1 MTISIG
7 VPTHNHGQYL
17 AATLDSL
24 LAQTVPPDEIVV
36 SDDNSTDN
44 TPEVLGRY
52 EGRVRILR
60 PPKRLA
66 MVDHF
71 NFLVE
76 NLSGDWFALLGSD
89 DVAEPRFVDILGRAA
104 SGSRE
109 AVLVRGGWQ
118 AISLS
123 GRPLGSHRLWSTAS
137 VTRPPRT
144 FIEQLSGPKPSLSA
158 TLCRRS
164 AWVEVGGFPASLRHA
179 FDWGLYLRL
188 SAMGSFI
195 TTHRMV
201 AKFRTGYAHSKLV
214 SRLVDKAHDERVMAL
229 EIAPAVAKV
238 LGLSAEPAMSRAA
251 QSRLK
256 AMLLEADI
264 ATDADVRARV
274 VTELRPLATA
284 LGQERLLDDF
294 TAGQLVA
301 TPVRFRKLA
310 SGVSVIDAQVRTIRD
325 RLIRVGPS

>member
-17 AATLDSL
+17 AGTLESL

-44 TPEVLGRY
+44 TPEILDRY

-66 MVDHF
+66 MLDHF
-71 NFLVE
+71 NYLVR

-89 DVAEPRFVDILGRAA
+89 DIAEPRFVDILGRAA
-104 SGSRE
+104 TGSRE

-144 FIEQLSGPKPSLSA
+144 FIEQLRGPKPSLSA

-164 AWVEVGGFPASLRHA
+164 AWVEIGGFPPSLRHA

-188 SAMGSFI
+188 SAMGPFI
-195 TTHRMV
+195 TTHRVV
-201 AKFRTGYAHSKLV
+201 AKFRTGYPYSKLV
-214 SRLVDKAHDERVMAL
+214 SRLVDKAHDERVIAL
-229 EIAPAVAKV
+229 EIAPTVAKI
-238 LGLSAEPAMSRAA
+238 LGLSAGPTMSRAA
-251 QSRLK
+251 EYRLR
-256 AMLLEADI
+256 AMLSEADL
-264 ATDADVRARV
+264 ATDADARARV
-274 VTELRPLATA
+274 ATELRPLAIA
-284 LGQERLLDDF
+284 LGRERMLDEF
-294 TAGQLVA
+294 AAGKPVA
-301 TPVRFRKLA
+301 TPARFHKLA
-310 SGVSVIDAQVRTIRD
+310 SGVSVINAQMRTVGD
-325 RLIRVGPS
+325 LLIRPGRR